1 MHQLA
6 LGILSWL
13 EQAAVELLEVA
24 VAVLEDLEQIQDL
37 ASPQGLVTPLL

>member
-13 EQAAVELLEVA
+13 EQAAVELLAAAA
-24 VAVLEDLEQIQDL
+24 VVLEDLEQIQDL
-37 ASPQGLVTPLL
+37 ALPQGLVTPLL